1 MVKLKNPLTKETFR
15 KVAEKELFMETLTD
29 ETLEPHI
36 YLAILIIIVIIVS
49 VIIALVGI

>member
-1 MVKLKNPLTKETFR
+1 MVKLGKVTDKEY
-15 KVAEKELFMETLTD
+15 LMETLTD

-36 YLAILIIIVIIVS
+36 YLAILLIIVIIVS